1 MRNAR
6 NGARRGSYRRR
17 HHLCARAHSRSPK
30 PPPRAHMRSFERP
43 HGGEHLPKHLW
54 DRTHAAGFILRRRAG
69 CRAAGAACG
78 LLCCWGGARA
88 PSPPARARE
97 PRAARGSCSPSHLWQ
112 APWLVRGQ
120 KGLKSRHVRPAAA
133 GAHCRVAR
141 VSVGPWRPFFLVLFQ
156 HGNLRR
162 RPGGRVLS
170 RTFV

>member
-1 MRNAR
+1 MRGTAR
-6 NGARRGSYRRR
+6 GAAAIAEDIY
-17 HHLCARAHSRSPK
+17 LCARAHSRSPK

-43 HGGEHLPKHLW
+43 HGGEHLPKHLC

-69 CRAAGAACG
+69 CRAAGAARG

-88 PSPPARARE
+88 PLSSRAR
-97 PRAARGSCSPSHLWQ
+97 PRAARCSPSHLWQ

-141 VSVGPWRPFFLVLFQ
+141 VYYQRVALAAWRPFFLVLFQ
-156 HGNLRR
+156 RSR
-162 RPGGRVLS
+162 SMRAAQGGAAK
-170 RTFV
+170 